1 MGRLIEASDGVF
13 DTVTASDEWVLV
25 DFWAPWC
32 GPCKM
37 IAPVLEQL
45 SGEREMTIAKVNTDI
60 NPLSAGKFGIRGIPA
75 LLLFH
80 NGQLVDQQAGA
91 MPKPMFDQWLDR
103 QCALSHLPQG
113 YNLYNRGRD
122 NGRSLRDLLRIR
134 RNVAKVRHGGTL
146 RVYSSGWRH
155 HSYQEIGR
163 GGQ

>member
-1 MGRLIEASDGVF
+1 MGRLVEARDGDF
-13 DTVTASDEWVLV
+13 DAVTASDEWVLV

-32 GPCKM
+32 GPGRT

-45 SGEREMTIAKVNTDI
+45 SSEREMTIAKVNTDI

-103 QCALSHLPQG
+103 HMA
-113 YNLYNRGRD
+113 
-122 NGRSLRDLLRIR
+122 
-134 RNVAKVRHGGTL
+134 
-146 RVYSSGWRH
+146 
-155 HSYQEIGR
+155 
-163 GGQ
+163 

>member
-1 MGRLIEASDGVF
+1 MESRGDIVGRLIEASDGDF
-13 DTVTASDEWVLV
+13 DAVTQSDEWVLV

-60 NPLSAGKFGIRGIPA
+60 NPLSSAKFGIRGIPA

-91 MPKPMFDQWLDR
+91 MHKPMFDQWLDR
-103 QCALSHLPQG
+103 HMA
-113 YNLYNRGRD
+113 
-122 NGRSLRDLLRIR
+122 
-134 RNVAKVRHGGTL
+134 
-146 RVYSSGWRH
+146 
-155 HSYQEIGR
+155 
-163 GGQ
+163 

>member
-1 MGRLIEASDGVF
+1 MGKNIIEVSDDNF
-13 DTVTASDEWVLV
+13 QETVIDSEVPVLL
-25 DFWAPWC
+25 DFWAEWC

-103 QCALSHLPQG
+103 HMA
-113 YNLYNRGRD
+113 
-122 NGRSLRDLLRIR
+122 
-134 RNVAKVRHGGTL
+134 
-146 RVYSSGWRH
+146 
-155 HSYQEIGR
+155 
-163 GGQ
+163 

>member
-1 MGRLIEASDGVF
+1 MESRGDIVGRLIEASDGDF
-13 DTVTASDEWVLV
+13 DAVTQSDEWVLV

-45 SGEREMTIAKVNTDI
+45 SGERERTIAKVNTDI

-80 NGQLVDQQAGA
+80 NGQLIDQQAGA

-103 QCALSHLPQG
+103 HMA
-113 YNLYNRGRD
+113 
-122 NGRSLRDLLRIR
+122 
-134 RNVAKVRHGGTL
+134 
-146 RVYSSGWRH
+146 
-155 HSYQEIGR
+155 
-163 GGQ
+163 

>member
-1 MGRLIEASDGVF
+1 MGRLIEASDGYF
-13 DTVTASDEWVLV
+13 DAVTASDEWVLV

-45 SGEREMTIAKVNTDI
+45 SGERDMTIAKVNTDI
-60 NPLSAGKFGIRGIPA
+60 NPLSSGKFGIRGIPA

-103 QCALSHLPQG
+103 HMA
-113 YNLYNRGRD
+113 
-122 NGRSLRDLLRIR
+122 
-134 RNVAKVRHGGTL
+134 
-146 RVYSSGWRH
+146 
-155 HSYQEIGR
+155 
-163 GGQ
+163 

>member
-1 MGRLIEASDGVF
+1 MESRGDIVGRLIEASDGDF
-13 DTVTASDEWVLV
+13 DAVTQSDEWVLV
-25 DFWAPWC
+25 DFLAPLC

-80 NGQLVDQQAGA
+80 NGQLIDQQAGA

-103 QCALSHLPQG
+103 HMA
-113 YNLYNRGRD
+113 
-122 NGRSLRDLLRIR
+122 
-134 RNVAKVRHGGTL
+134 
-146 RVYSSGWRH
+146 
-155 HSYQEIGR
+155 
-163 GGQ
+163 